1 MAARPTIPGAANTRA
16 TVASADGSYTFSV
29 AGRTAIQIAVSVA
42 GTGSITA
49 GYTASAGVRVVTLD
63 SSPASPVF
71 TQDGNAAAAIVHR
84 VVLTQAQVPVPAA
97 VSTLLLA
104 ANANRKSLRISG
116 TNAGD
121 SFRLGYGTAATASS
135 SALFGSGGVFAAEQ
149 CGPGDGVPTGA
160 IYGYSAARL
169 HGPGRGGQLML
180 GRRSLML
187 SAASLK
193 LLGAEA
199 MAALPPPPGRTRS
212 QLGARQALVPIGF
225 RGRGANGSAAYYD
238 ATSTTSMDQT
248 AWWTP
253 PVGQV
258 TAIQLVYAAWDMP
271 QSGEADR
278 QVTASLTAAL
288 SFPTV
293 PAITVSSSAA
303 QAGGPPWRRSMAR
316 CWGSTGS
323 ARVRPSPAPAAG
335 SRPAPTSPRR
345 RCRRR
350 RGGQQPGHHHG
361 QPERRDHGGDRGRPA
376 LHLHRQHRAGDV
388 EGRRTLT
395 IAPRHGDYRSDFI
408 ACSPAAGSQFLVRNF
423 ASFSGAGLQLMDYP
437 GVQSGTATR
446 LGGGVLRARHR
457 ADRPDAESFDAVQ
470 HRWRLFLP
478 GGDPGTVWRHG
489 GQPSSAWHAARPTAF
504 AASVQERGQAA
515 LAIDS
520 GITDVFLGFGRNDI
534 EIGRLPAT
542 AVMSALATDAA
553 PFLAARQRRVW
564 ACTDPPTTYS
574 NDGYLTAA
582 NQAFPVATAST
593 TATATASGG
602 TTLAMASVANL
613 AVGQLVCPSGSG
625 TGPISAGTTISS
637 VGTASIVLSQPLAA
651 TLAASSPLCFG
662 AASASASPVEVQ
674 RVARNASLLGSY
686 TSCGYAGVV
695 DLNGVASDAT
705 GRWVVPSVNGTV
717 VAGTVDGVHP
727 SPTVH
732 QLAVA
737 AGIVPVSSIVS

>member
-1 MAARPTIPGAANTRA
+1 
-16 TVASADGSYTFSV
+16 
-29 AGRTAIQIAVSVA
+29 
-42 GTGSITA
+42 
-49 GYTASAGVRVVTLD
+49 
-63 SSPASPVF
+63 
-71 TQDGNAAAAIVHR
+71 
-84 VVLTQAQVPVPAA
+84 
-97 VSTLLLA
+97 
-104 ANANRKSLRISG
+104 
-116 TNAGD
+116 
-121 SFRLGYGTAATASS
+121 
-135 SALFGSGGVFAAEQ
+135 
-149 CGPGDGVPTGA
+149 
-160 IYGYSAARL
+160 
-169 HGPGRGGQLML
+169 ML

-248 AWWTP
+248 AWWTQP
-253 PVGQV
+253 GGQV

-303 QAGGPPWRRSMAR
+303 QAGGATVETFQGTLLGVNGISQGAAVTSSGGGIAAGTYVASAPLSSAAGAGNNPGTTTVNLSAATTAATAA
-316 CWGSTGS
+316 GQPYTFTGS
-323 ARVRPSPAPAAG
+323 IVPV
-335 SRPAPTSPRR
+335 TW
-345 RCRRR
+345 
-350 RGGQQPGHHHG
+350 GG
-361 QPERRDHGGDRGRPA
+361 A
-376 LHLHRQHRAGDV
+376 
-388 EGRRTLT
+388 RTLT

-446 LGGGVLRARHR
+446 LGGEFSARGTGQTDQTLNPSMLSNTGGGYFCPVAILALVTMPAGVAAPGAALLLG
-457 ADRPDAESFDAVQ
+457 DSIDA
-470 HRWRLFLP
+470 
-478 GGDPGTVWRHG
+478 GTGDNSDGTYGCMGYMQR
-489 GQPSSAWHAARPTAF
+489 SLAARGTTFISVARGSTTAF

-553 PFLAARQRRVW
+553 PFLAARQRVW

-686 TSCGYAGVV
+686 TSYGYAGVV